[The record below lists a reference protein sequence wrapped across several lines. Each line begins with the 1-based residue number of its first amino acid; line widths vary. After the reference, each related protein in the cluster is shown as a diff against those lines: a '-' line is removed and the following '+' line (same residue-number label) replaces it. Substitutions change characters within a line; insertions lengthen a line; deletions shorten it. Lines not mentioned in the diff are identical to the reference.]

1 MWLALC
7 IVLASCH
14 GPCFGSFAM
23 RPVAPRQV
31 EDDAT
36 SALGSEIL
44 QVDEALGVLERR
56 DAEEF
61 NKQKETFAQE
71 RTEKSDFRRAFGK
84 KRRELL
90 ELARSQAKGRKPAAR
105 SQNTKARKM
114 PCSITHERAK
124 EFAPPGASVW
134 RGLTRGEFCG
144 GSLARGRGTVKRARC
159 ARPCAS
165 CGASGW
171 PRKASTRQIARRRAC
186 FEQCMRITPQFR
198 HRTIK
203 VWACGGLCQYNR
215 RKACICQAGVGW
227 RFSIR

>member
-23 RPVAPRQV
+23 RPVAPRHV

-90 ELARSQAKGRKPAAR
+90 ELAKSQAKGRKPAAR

-144 GSLARGRGTVKRARC
+144 HLPPYRRVSCSWARYGQEGSLRETLRLL
-159 ARPCAS
+159 
-165 CGASGW
+165 W
-171 PRKASTRQIARRRAC
+171 RQWLAA
-186 FEQCMRITPQFR
+186 Q
-198 HRTIK
+198 
-203 VWACGGLCQYNR
+203 GLGEADCPVQ
-215 RKACICQAGVGW
+215 GM
-227 RFSIR
+227 F